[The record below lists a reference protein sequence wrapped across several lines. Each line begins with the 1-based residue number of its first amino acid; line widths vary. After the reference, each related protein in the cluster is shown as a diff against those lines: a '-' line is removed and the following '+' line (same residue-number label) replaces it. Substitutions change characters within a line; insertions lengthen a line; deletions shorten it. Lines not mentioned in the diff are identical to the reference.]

1 MHLSRSTLKFLAGIP
16 VYKAILLAGLLLF
29 SYQSSFSQNRKDLE
43 KKRNSLQS
51 ELKEAARLLEKTT
64 KAQKNE
70 YQRFQ
75 VLQTQVQKREELMQ
89 TIQREIRLVDR
100 QIEANMKETRQL
112 ESDVE
117 KLFKEYGLLLQK
129 VYRINMTSDRWLLML
144 SSRDMNQALQRWT
157 YINQI
162 KKARAEQA
170 EILFSKKKEL
180 AEKKKQ
186 LENYRREK
194 ASLLDGEAKEKQQI
208 AQELEEKNKLLTVL
222 KKDESKIRKSIKD
235 KEIAR
240 EKLNAEIQKIIALE
254 IEKQRREAKER
265 ARKQAEE
272 EAKKRE
278 LAAKKE
284 AERLAAEKAAKEAP
298 KESPSPVAKEPVKES
313 REKAVTTPEK
323 KTTPAAP
330 AKPAPLPATPGNKA
344 LSESFASNKGNLPW
358 PVQKGSISQRF
369 GTQPHPI
376 IPSVMISNRG
386 INIRTEKGSEVRSV
400 FKGEVV
406 GKRFIPGMEYTVIV
420 QHGNYFTVYSK
431 LDEVVVREGQKINT
445 GEILGRAAV
454 EEEEIYSE
462 IHFELWQDKNN
473 QDPALWIKK

>member
-254 IEKQRREAKER
+254 IEKQRREAEER

-272 EAKKRE
+272 EAKE
-278 LAAKKE
+278 
-284 AERLAAEKAAKEAP
+284 
-298 KESPSPVAKEPVKES
+298 
-313 REKAVTTPEK
+313 T
-323 KTTPAAP
+323 
-330 AKPAPLPATPGNKA
+330 
-344 LSESFASNKGNLPW
+344 
-358 PVQKGSISQRF
+358 
-369 GTQPHPI
+369 
-376 IPSVMISNRG
+376 
-386 INIRTEKGSEVRSV
+386 
-400 FKGEVV
+400 
-406 GKRFIPGMEYTVIV
+406 
-420 QHGNYFTVYSK
+420 
-431 LDEVVVREGQKINT
+431 
-445 GEILGRAAV
+445 
-454 EEEEIYSE
+454 
-462 IHFELWQDKNN
+462 
-473 QDPALWIKK
+473 

>member
-1 MHLSRSTLKFLAGIP
+1 MRLPLKYPADIP
-16 VYKAILLAGLLLF
+16 GYKALLLLGLF
-29 SYQSSFSQNRKDLE
+29 LIAFQTSFSQNRKDLE
-43 KKRNSLQS
+43 KKRNSLQN
-51 ELKEAARLLEKTT
+51 ELKEATRLLEKTT

-100 QIEANMKETRQL
+100 QIEANIKETRQL
-112 ESDVE
+112 EADVE
-117 KLFKEYGLLLQK
+117 KLFKEYGQLLQK

-144 SSRDMNQALQRWT
+144 SSKDMNQALQRWT

-170 EILFSKKKEL
+170 EILFSKKNEL
-180 AEKKKQ
+180 TEKKKQ

-194 ASLLDGEAKEKQQI
+194 ASLLDGEAREKQQI

-222 KKDESKIRKSIKD
+222 KKDEAKIRKSIKD

-254 IEKQRREAKER
+254 IEKQRKEAEER

-284 AERLAAEKAAKEAP
+284 AERLAAEKAAKELA
-298 KESPSPVAKEPVKES
+298 KESGKESTAPSGKEPLKET
-313 REKAVTTPEK
+313 REKVAAAPEK
-323 KTTPAAP
+323 KANPAP
-330 AKPAPLPATPGNKA
+330 AKPAPLPETPGNKA

-431 LDEVVVREGQKINT
+431 LSEVVVKEGQKINT